1 MSDISVELTDPTA
14 ELAEAM
20 RARMGITDEGGEN
33 EKVEDQKLEDQKPAE
48 KVEEQKLEEQ
58 QEPVEDPNHDDANQ
72 PVVEGSGGAVPRMG
86 ADGGGGG
93 QEAEPPVEVEDV
105 PEFIQFGSIRI
116 PRSQEQE
123 LEQLYRWAQEQ
134 ILAAPVAPPAGQQQQ
149 PAPPA
154 EPEVP
159 AFNPEDFVDPD
170 LARVVDERFTQS
182 LDPITQQLDLL
193 LQAEQRR
200 EREAFEQ
207 HQIVLN
213 AAAEDAKSAFAEKYA
228 LTPEQTA
235 ALEQATAES
244 GFIAAYS
251 QRTQNPREVFDQAL
265 EATFW
270 ATPAFREAQVS
281 AAAQRAATEAQEAA
295 QQQAAAS
302 QRQAK
307 KSRAGVLAGG
317 SSTITRQLA
326 PPQTKQERRE
336 AMIAHLERVA
346 AES

>member
-1 MSDISVELTDPTA
+1 MSDIPVELTDPTA

-33 EKVEDQKLEDQKPAE
+33 EKQQEPAEKVEDQKLED
-48 KVEEQKLEEQ
+48 

-134 ILAAPVAPPAGQQQQ
+134 ILAAPVASPAGQQQ
-149 PAPPA
+149 PVPPA
-154 EPEVP
+154 DPPAP

-213 AAAEDAKSAFAEKYA
+213 AAAEDAKAAFAEKYA

-281 AAAQRAATEAQEAA
+281 AAAQRAAAEAQEAA

>member
-1 MSDISVELTDPTA
+1 MSDIPVELTDPTA
-14 ELAEAM
+14 DLAEAM

-33 EKVEDQKLEDQKPAE
+33 EEQQEPAEKVEDQKLED
-48 KVEEQKLEEQ
+48 

-134 ILAAPVAPPAGQQQQ
+134 ILAAPVASPAGQQQ
-149 PAPPA
+149 PAPLADPPA
-154 EPEVP
+154 P

-281 AAAQRAATEAQEAA
+281 AAAQRAAAEAQEAA

>member
-1 MSDISVELTDPTA
+1 MSDIPVELTDPTA
-14 ELAEAM
+14 DLAEAM

-33 EKVEDQKLEDQKPAE
+33 EEQQEPAEKVEDQKLED
-48 KVEEQKLEEQ
+48 

-134 ILAAPVAPPAGQQQQ
+134 ILAAPVAPPAGQQQ
-149 PAPPA
+149 PAPLADPPA
-154 EPEVP
+154 P

-281 AAAQRAATEAQEAA
+281 AAAQRAAAEAQEAA

>member
-1 MSDISVELTDPTA
+1 MSDIPVELTDPTA

-33 EKVEDQKLEDQKPAE
+33 EKQQEPAE
-48 KVEEQKLEEQ
+48 KVEEQKLED

-134 ILAAPVAPPAGQQQQ
+134 ILAAPVASPAGQQQ

-281 AAAQRAATEAQEAA
+281 AAAQRAAAEAQEAA

>member
-20 RARMGITDEGGEN
+20 RARMGITDDGGEN
-33 EKVEDQKLEDQKPAE
+33 EKQQEPAEKVEDQKLED
-48 KVEEQKLEEQ
+48 

-134 ILAAPVAPPAGQQQQ
+134 ILAAPVASPAGQQQ

-200 EREAFEQ
+200 EQEAFAQ

-281 AAAQRAATEAQEAA
+281 AAAQRAAAEAQEAA

>member
-1 MSDISVELTDPTA
+1 M
-14 ELAEAM
+14 
-20 RARMGITDEGGEN
+20 
-33 EKVEDQKLEDQKPAE
+33 
-48 KVEEQKLEEQ
+48 
-58 QEPVEDPNHDDANQ
+58 
-72 PVVEGSGGAVPRMG
+72 
-86 ADGGGGG
+86 
-93 QEAEPPVEVEDV
+93 EVEDV

-134 ILAAPVAPPAGQQQQ
+134 ILAAPVAPPAGQQQ
-149 PAPPA
+149 PAPLADPPA
-154 EPEVP
+154 P

-281 AAAQRAATEAQEAA
+281 AAAQRAAAEAQEAA

-326 PPQTKQERRE
+326 PPQTKQERRD
-336 AMIAHLERVA
+336 AMVAHLERVA

>member
-1 MSDISVELTDPTA
+1 MSDIPVELTDPTA

-20 RARMGITDEGGEN
+20 RARMGITDDGGEN
-33 EKVEDQKLEDQKPAE
+33 EKQQEPAEKVEDQKLED
-48 KVEEQKLEEQ
+48 

-134 ILAAPVAPPAGQQQQ
+134 ILAAPVASPAGQQQ

-281 AAAQRAATEAQEAA
+281 AAAQRAAAEAQEAA

>member
-1 MSDISVELTDPTA
+1 MSDIPVELTDPTA

-20 RARMGITDEGGEN
+20 RARMGITDDGGEN
-33 EKVEDQKLEDQKPAE
+33 EEQQEPAE
-48 KVEEQKLEEQ
+48 KVEEQKLED
-58 QEPVEDPNHDDANQ
+58 QEPAEDPNHDDANQ

-134 ILAAPVAPPAGQQQQ
+134 ILAAPVAPPAGQQQ
-149 PAPPA
+149 PVPPA
-154 EPEVP
+154 DPPAP

-281 AAAQRAATEAQEAA
+281 AAAQRAAAEAQEAA

>member
-1 MSDISVELTDPTA
+1 MSDIPVELTDPTA
-14 ELAEAM
+14 DLAEAM
-20 RARMGITDEGGEN
+20 RARMGITDDGGEN
-33 EKVEDQKLEDQKPAE
+33 DEVEDQELEDQ
-48 KVEEQKLEEQ
+48 
-58 QEPVEDPNHDDANQ
+58 EPTDEVEDPNHDDANQ

-116 PRSQEQE
+116 PRSQEAE

-134 ILAAPVAPPAGQQQQ
+134 ILAAGQQQPVL
-149 PAPPA
+149 PADPPA
-154 EPEVP
+154 P

-281 AAAQRAATEAQEAA
+281 AAAQRAAAEAQEAA

-326 PPQTKQERRE
+326 PPQTKQERRD
-336 AMIAHLERVA
+336 AMVAHLERVA

>member
-1 MSDISVELTDPTA
+1 MSDIPVELTDPTA

-33 EKVEDQKLEDQKPAE
+33 EKQQEPAE
-48 KVEEQKLEEQ
+48 K
-58 QEPVEDPNHDDANQ
+58 VEDPNHDDANQ

-134 ILAAPVAPPAGQQQQ
+134 ILSAPVAPPAGQQQ
-149 PAPPA
+149 PAPLADPPA
-154 EPEVP
+154 P

-213 AAAEDAKSAFAEKYA
+213 APVYVNWPQREDREPFRHELVERADLGQLRLDEPAGIGFRCAGAFHYSPNADPYTNAA
-228 LTPEQTA
+228 
-235 ALEQATAES
+235 
-244 GFIAAYS
+244 
-251 QRTQNPREVFDQAL
+251 
-265 EATFW
+265 
-270 ATPAFREAQVS
+270 
-281 AAAQRAATEAQEAA
+281 
-295 QQQAAAS
+295 
-302 QRQAK
+302 
-307 KSRAGVLAGG
+307 
-317 SSTITRQLA
+317 
-326 PPQTKQERRE
+326 
-336 AMIAHLERVA
+336 
-346 AES
+346 

>member
-1 MSDISVELTDPTA
+1 MSDIPVELTDPTA

-20 RARMGITDEGGEN
+20 RARMGITDDGGEN
-33 EKVEDQKLEDQKPAE
+33 EKQQEPAE
-48 KVEEQKLEEQ
+48 KVEEQKLED

-134 ILAAPVAPPAGQQQQ
+134 ILAAPVAPPAGQQQ
-149 PAPPA
+149 PAPLADPPA
-154 EPEVP
+154 P

-281 AAAQRAATEAQEAA
+281 AAAQRAAAEAQEAA

>member
-1 MSDISVELTDPTA
+1 MSDIPVELTDPTA

-33 EKVEDQKLEDQKPAE
+33 KEVDPDEQELEKQEPAE
-48 KVEEQKLEEQ
+48 EVEGAN
-58 QEPVEDPNHDDANQ
+58 PDDANQ
-72 PVVEGSGGAVPRMG
+72 PAVEDSSGAVPRMG

-93 QEAEPPVEVEDV
+93 QEAEPPAEVLDV

-116 PRSQEQE
+116 PRSQEAE
-123 LEQLYRWAQEQ
+123 LEQLYRWAQDQ
-134 ILAAPVAPPAGQQQQ
+134 ILSAPVAPPTGQQQ
-149 PAPPA
+149 PAPA
-154 EPEVP
+154 EPDAP

-200 EREAFEQ
+200 EQEAFAQ
-207 HQIVLN
+207 HQIVVN

-228 LTPEQTA
+228 LSPEQTA
-235 ALEQATAES
+235 ALEKATAES

-281 AAAQRAATEAQEAA
+281 AAAQRAAAEAQDLA

-302 QRQAK
+302 QRQERK
-307 KSRAGVLAGG
+307 GRAGALAGG

-326 PPQTKQERRE
+326 PPQTKQERRD
-336 AMIAHLERVA
+336 AMVAHLERVA

>member
-1 MSDISVELTDPTA
+1 MSDIPVELTDPTA

-33 EKVEDQKLEDQKPAE
+33 EKQQEPAE
-48 KVEEQKLEEQ
+48 KVEEQKLED

-149 PAPPA
+149 PAPLADPPA
-154 EPEVP
+154 P

-200 EREAFEQ
+200 EQEAFAQ

-213 AAAEDAKSAFAEKYA
+213 AAAEDAKAAFAEKYA

-281 AAAQRAATEAQEAA
+281 AAAQRAAAEAQEAA

>member
-1 MSDISVELTDPTA
+1 MSDIPVELTDPTA

-20 RARMGITDEGGEN
+20 RARMGITDDGGEN
-33 EKVEDQKLEDQKPAE
+33 EKQQEPAEKVEDQKLEE
-48 KVEEQKLEEQ
+48 

-134 ILAAPVAPPAGQQQQ
+134 ILSAPVAPPAGQQQ
-149 PAPPA
+149 PAPLADPPA
-154 EPEVP
+154 P

-281 AAAQRAATEAQEAA
+281 AAAQRAAAEAQEAA

>member
-20 RARMGITDEGGEN
+20 RARMGITDDGGEN
-33 EKVEDQKLEDQKPAE
+33 EKQQEPAE
-48 KVEEQKLEEQ
+48 KVEEQKLED

-134 ILAAPVAPPAGQQQQ
+134 ILAAPVAPPAGQQQ
-149 PAPPA
+149 PAPLADPPA
-154 EPEVP
+154 P

-281 AAAQRAATEAQEAA
+281 AAAQRAAAEAQEAA

>member
-1 MSDISVELTDPTA
+1 MSDIPVELTDPTA
-14 ELAEAM
+14 DLAEAM
-20 RARMGITDEGGEN
+20 RARMGITDDGGEN
-33 EKVEDQKLEDQKPAE
+33 EEQQEPAE
-48 KVEEQKLEEQ
+48 KVEEQKLED
-58 QEPVEDPNHDDANQ
+58 QEPTDEVEDPNHDDANQ

-116 PRSQEQE
+116 PRSQEAE

-134 ILAAPVAPPAGQQQQ
+134 ILAAGQQQPVL
-149 PAPPA
+149 PADPPA
-154 EPEVP
+154 P

-281 AAAQRAATEAQEAA
+281 AAAQRAAAEAQEAA

-326 PPQTKQERRE
+326 PPQTKQERRD
-336 AMIAHLERVA
+336 AMVAHLERVA

>member
-1 MSDISVELTDPTA
+1 MSDIPVELTDPTA
-14 ELAEAM
+14 DLAEAM
-20 RARMGITDEGGEN
+20 RARMGITDDGGEN
-33 EKVEDQKLEDQKPAE
+33 DEVEDPELEQ
-48 KVEEQKLEEQ
+48 Q
-58 QEPVEDPNHDDANQ
+58 QEPTDEVEDPIHDDANQ
-72 PVVEGSGGAVPRMG
+72 QVVEGSGEAVPRMG

-134 ILAAPVAPPAGQQQQ
+134 ILAAPVAPPAGQQQ
-149 PAPPA
+149 PAPLADPPA
-154 EPEVP
+154 P

-182 LDPITQQLDLL
+182 LDPINQQLDLL

-281 AAAQRAATEAQEAA
+281 AAAQRAAAEAQEAA

-326 PPQTKQERRE
+326 PPQTKQERRD
-336 AMIAHLERVA
+336 AMVAHLERVA

>member
-1 MSDISVELTDPTA
+1 MSDIPVELTDPTA

-33 EKVEDQKLEDQKPAE
+33 EKQQEPAE
-48 KVEEQKLEEQ
+48 KVEEQKLEE

-134 ILAAPVAPPAGQQQQ
+134 ILAAPVAPPAGQQQ
-149 PAPPA
+149 PAPLADPPA
-154 EPEVP
+154 P

-281 AAAQRAATEAQEAA
+281 AAAQRAAAEAQEAA

>member
-1 MSDISVELTDPTA
+1 MSDIPVELTDPTA

-33 EKVEDQKLEDQKPAE
+33 EKQQEPAE
-48 KVEEQKLEEQ
+48 KVEEQKLEE

-134 ILAAPVAPPAGQQQQ
+134 ILAAPVAPPAGQQQ

-200 EREAFEQ
+200 EQEAFAQ

-281 AAAQRAATEAQEAA
+281 AAAQRAAAEAQEAA